1 MCLSYVLTPTQE
13 DIRLDNREG
22 SQISFIARYPFIG
35 FKLQDEKGSALKRI
49 QFTFTDELSHS
60 NCCHYI
66 TKIGFKLTEKPTL
79 NPTEEG
85 LDILDSQVTSQ
96 MVPRIFSQRED
107 EFLSQTTVPETFM
120 NVNKSFT
127 PPSSQVGLSFLQS
140 NNSKPLTQM
149 LLPDVNITDNDYTF
163 LNSFIQ
169 PPKLVDKE
177 VDATEFKLNK
187 SNDTFDFS
195 HESDANLR
203 EYIKNKLN
211 DANFVATVKRI
222 DKLLNH

>member
-1 MCLSYVLTPTQE
+1 M
-13 DIRLDNREG
+13 DKGEG
-22 SQISFIARYPFIG
+22 SHISFIARYPFIG
-35 FKLQDEKGSALKRI
+35 FKLQDEKGNALKRL
-49 QFTFTDELSHS
+49 QFTFADELNHS

-79 NPTEEG
+79 NPAEEG

-96 MVPRIFSQRED
+96 MVPSILSQRED

-127 PPSSQVGLSFLQS
+127 PPSSQIGLSFLQS

-149 LLPDVNITDNDYTF
+149 LLPDVNITDNDYNF

-169 PPKLVDKE
+169 SKKLVDKQ

-187 SNDTFDFS
+187 SKSNDTFDFT

-211 DANFVATVKRI
+211 DPDFIATVKRI
-222 DKLLNH
+222 DKLINH